1 MSLTGIFE
9 ARLKR
14 FAPRFLSAARL
25 PGRGVATVALLAN
38 LADPK
43 AQSAQ
48 LTSPLM
54 RHAQAQYGATGVS
67 GASIV
72 MDRPRGWEFMI
83 VDVTG
88 TPANKPPYVSASER
102 CP

>member
-14 FAPRFLSAARL
+14 FAPPFLRAARL
-25 PGRGVATVALLAN
+25 PGRGVATVALLAV
-38 LADPK
+38 LADPQ
-43 AQSAQ
+43 AQYAQ

-54 RHAQAQYGATGVS
+54 RHAQAQCRATGVS
-67 GASIV
+67 GVSVV
-72 MDRPRGWEFMI
+72 MDRHRGWDFMT

-88 TPANKPPYVSASER
+88 IPANKPPYVSASER